1 MIVNVSYHRQCIARG
16 YLSLLGRGDLMK
28 EKSKNVKTDEVSEDE
43 TTRVIPVIQE
53 KLVAG
58 KRIVETGITRIRKE
72 IHEREETVDL
82 PLMKDEVHVER
93 VLVDQ
98 FVEEP
103 PEVRHVGETLIVP
116 VMEEV
121 LVVEKRLLLK
131 EELHIT
137 KVTKTYHDPRKVT
150 LRSEEVRIEHED
162 INEQKADSD
171 H

>member
-1 MIVNVSYHRQCIARG
+1 
-16 YLSLLGRGDLMK
+16 MK
-28 EKSKNVKTDEVSEDE
+28 EKSKNVKTDGMSEDE

-53 KLVAG
+53 ELVTG
-58 KRIVETGITRIRKE
+58 TRIVETGIIRIRKE

-82 PLMKDEVHVER
+82 PLMKEEIHVER

-103 PEVRHVGETLIVP
+103 PEVRHVGETLVVP

-121 LVVEKRLLLK
+121 LVVEKRILLK

-137 KVTKTYHDPRKVT
+137 KVAKTYHNPKKVT

>member
-1 MIVNVSYHRQCIARG
+1 
-16 YLSLLGRGDLMK
+16 MK
-28 EKSKNVKTDEVSEDE
+28 EKSKNVKTDGMSEDE

-53 KLVAG
+53 ELVTG
-58 KRIVETGITRIRKE
+58 TRIVETGIIRIRKE

-82 PLMKDEVHVER
+82 PLMKEEIHVER

-103 PEVRHVGETLIVP
+103 PEVRHVGETLVVP

-121 LVVEKRLLLK
+121 LVVEKRILLK

-137 KVTKTYHDPRKVT
+137 KVAKTHHNPKKVT

>member
-1 MIVNVSYHRQCIARG
+1 
-16 YLSLLGRGDLMK
+16 MK
-28 EKSKNVKTDEVSEDE
+28 KESKNFKPGEKSQDAAP
-43 TTRVIPVIQE
+43 RVIPVIQE
-53 KLVAG
+53 DLVAG
-58 KRIVETGITRIRKE
+58 KRVVETGVTRIKKK

-82 PLMKDEVHVER
+82 PLIKGEVQVER

-98 FVEEP
+98 FVEEL
-103 PEVRHVGETLIVP
+103 PEVRHVGDTLIVP

-137 KVTKTYHDPRKVT
+137 KVAKTHHDPRKVT

-162 INEQKADSD
+162 INEKKADSD
-171 H
+171 Q

>member
-1 MIVNVSYHRQCIARG
+1 VFETISEFTW
-16 YLSLLGRGDLMK
+16 RGDLMK
-28 EKSKNVKTDEVSEDE
+28 NESKNVKTEEISTEE
-43 TTRVIPVIQE
+43 TPRVIPVIQE
-53 KLVAG
+53 KLVVD
-58 KRIVETGITRIRKE
+58 KQIIETGVTRIKKE
-72 IHEREETVDL
+72 IHEHEETVDL
-82 PLMKDEVHVER
+82 PLIKDEVQIER

-98 FVEEP
+98 FVEEL

-137 KVTKTYHDPRKVT
+137 KVAKTHHDPRKVT

-162 INEQKADSD
+162 INEQKADSER
-171 H
+171 

>member
-1 MIVNVSYHRQCIARG
+1 
-16 YLSLLGRGDLMK
+16 MK
-28 EKSKNVKTDEVSEDE
+28 KESKNVKTEKILADE
-43 TTRVIPVIQE
+43 TPLVIPVIQE
-53 KLVAG
+53 KLMVD
-58 KRIVETGITRIRKE
+58 KRIVETGVTRIKKE
-72 IHEREETVDL
+72 IHEREEIIDL
-82 PLMKDEVHVER
+82 PLIKDEVQVER

-98 FVEEP
+98 FVEEL

-137 KVTKTYHDPRKVT
+137 KVSKTHHDPRKVN

-162 INEQKADSD
+162 VTEQKADSD
-171 H
+171 Q